1 MSPKTPT
8 ASDPTKEST
17 MSSSHQDRIAVVTGA
32 ARGIGQAVCRQL
44 ADRGAHVVAV
54 DLTEPTETVAQLE
67 QAGHKATGLRAD
79 VSDPAQTAQVGD
91 EVRSRLGR
99 CDILVNNAGIYP
111 FVDIT
116 ELTYETWRH
125 VLAVNLDSQF
135 LMTQAVLPLMRE
147 AGWGRIVNLTS
158 NSIGLAVP
166 GLTHYMASKM
176 GAIGFTRALAND
188 VAQYGITANA
198 VGPTLSRTP
207 GVTSSIPQELQEQV
221 SQSQAIKK
229 IGEADDVVGTILFLT
244 SEDSYFVTGQTIM
257 ADGGLVRL

>member
-1 MSPKTPT
+1 MLT
-8 ASDPTKEST
+8 
-17 MSSSHQDRIAVVTGA
+17 SHQDRVAVVTGA

-44 ADRGAHVVAV
+44 AERGATVVAV
-54 DLTEPTETVAQLE
+54 DLTEPDQTLAQLDS
-67 QAGHKATGLRAD
+67 AGHKATGLIAD
-79 VSDPAQTAQVGD
+79 VSDPEQTRAVGE
-91 EVRSRLGR
+91 EVRQRHGR

-111 FVDIT
+111 FVDIDD
-116 ELTYETWRH
+116 LDYDTWRK

-135 LMTQAVLPLMRE
+135 LMTKAVLPLMKQ

-166 GLTHYMASKM
+166 GLSHYMASKM

-188 VAQYGITANA
+188 VAAYGITVNA

-207 GVTSSIPQELQEQV
+207 GVLSSIPPELQEQV

-229 IGEADDVVGTILFLT
+229 IGEADDVVGAILFLT
-244 SEDSYFVTGQTIM
+244 SQDSYFVTGQTIM
-257 ADGGLVRL
+257 ADGGLVRM